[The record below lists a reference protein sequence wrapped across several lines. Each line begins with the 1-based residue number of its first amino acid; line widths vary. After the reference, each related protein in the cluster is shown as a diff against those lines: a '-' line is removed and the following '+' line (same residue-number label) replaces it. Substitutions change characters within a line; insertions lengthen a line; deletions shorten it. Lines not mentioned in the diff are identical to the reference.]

1 MATKDSPTLKRDKA
15 GRITSASVADLVEL
29 LAPRQPTPQPVAP
42 PASSTPPMGN
52 YGGGAIKK
60 MASGGSA
67 SRRADGCAQRG
78 KTKGTMV

>member
-42 PASSTPPMGN
+42 PASSTPPPMENSSDGDV
-52 YGGGAIKK
+52 KK
-60 MASGGSA
+60 MASGGYVKA
-67 SRRADGCAQRG
+67 ADGIAQRG
-78 KTKGTMV
+78 KTKGRMV